1 MSQKGKIANEG
12 DIRVLVQT
20 LRFLGSNEV
29 EKVAAEVTALCL
41 YESS

>member
-1 MSQKGKIANEG
+1 MSQKGKIPNEG
-12 DIRVLVQT
+12 DIRVLVQA

-29 EKVAAEVTALCL
+29 EKVTAEVSALCL